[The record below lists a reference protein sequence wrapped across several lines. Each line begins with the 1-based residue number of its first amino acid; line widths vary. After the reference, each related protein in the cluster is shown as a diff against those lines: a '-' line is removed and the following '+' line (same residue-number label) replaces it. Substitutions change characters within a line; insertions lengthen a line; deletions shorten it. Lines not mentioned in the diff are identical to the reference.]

1 MLAALHQAF
10 LSQSIAEEELN
21 IAEART
27 SWPVHCVCKLPWAR
41 RGRMHTMLS
50 MQANY
55 ILKNVVK
62 RKKKNNQAKIFH
74 SLSRYIAVLHA
85 RKQVQKEKALLS
97 VDNKKIMNVECCLKR
112 KLKQTKTK
120 HKVPRILR
128 KVNPTRQVQ

>member
-1 MLAALHQAF
+1 MNFMTSALCVQIAMGQARQDAYYAQCA
-10 LSQSIAEEELN
+10 S
-21 IAEART
+21 
-27 SWPVHCVCKLPWAR
+27 KL
-41 RGRMHTMLS
+41 HF
-50 MQANY
+50 
-55 ILKNVVK
+55 
-62 RKKKNNQAKIFH
+62 KKCGQKKNQAKIFH

-97 VDNKKIMNVECCLKR
+97 VDNKKFMNVECCLKR